1 VGAAPAHGARPRWV
15 LPTTPRPTTASPVHS
30 PTRTRLVAAAP
41 AEVNGVDAA
50 AEARGGD
57 ELTAMDRIE
66 NWG

>member
-1 VGAAPAHGARPRWV
+1 
-15 LPTTPRPTTASPVHS
+15 
-30 PTRTRLVAAAP
+30 LVAAAP

-57 ELTAMDRIE
+57 ELTAMDMIE